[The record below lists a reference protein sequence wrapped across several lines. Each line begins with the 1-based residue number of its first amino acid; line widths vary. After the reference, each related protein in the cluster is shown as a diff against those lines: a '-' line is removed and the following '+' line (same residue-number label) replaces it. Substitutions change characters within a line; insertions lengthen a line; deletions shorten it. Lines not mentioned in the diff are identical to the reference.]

1 MDKAAYSVTIKEL
14 PQDDRPRER
23 LEAYGTGAL
32 GNAELIAILLGGGF
46 RNVSALGLAQK
57 LLQDHGSIAGL
68 ARADLHALRATKGVG
83 LAKASS
89 LLAAFELGRRVASL
103 GALDRTAI
111 STPED
116 AAAILMP
123 RFADLER
130 EQVGILALDTK
141 HRIIREEVVSIGI
154 LDGSMVHPR
163 ELFRPAIQA
172 NAAAI
177 VMFHNHPSGDPSP
190 SGRDL
195 EISRRIRD
203 AGALIGIEL
212 LDHLILARS
221 GFVSLKRQ
229 GLLG

>member
-1 MDKAAYSVTIKEL
+1 MEDAAYSVTIKEL

-23 LEAYGTGAL
+23 LEAFGTGAL

-46 RNVSALGLAQK
+46 RNVSALGLAQT
-57 LLQDHGSIAGL
+57 LLREHGSLAGI
-68 ARADLHALRATKGVG
+68 ARADLHALRATKGIG
-83 LAKASS
+83 LAKAAS

-103 GALDRTAI
+103 GAIERFAVG
-111 STPED
+111 TPED
-116 AAAILMP
+116 AAALLMP
-123 RFADLER
+123 RYADLER
-130 EQVGILALDTK
+130 EQVGMLALDTK

-163 ELFRPAIQA
+163 EMYRPAILA

-177 VMFHNHPSGDPSP
+177 VMFHNHPSGDPAP
-190 SGRDL
+190 STRDV
-195 EISRRIRD
+195 EITRRIRD
-203 AGALIGIEL
+203 AGVLIGIEL

-229 GLLG
+229 GLLD